1 MIGFSAP
8 EEKAVRA
15 VLTGKNQKKGAKIFY
30 AFACSLTATL
40 IYGIFTSLIN
50 AFWTPEELF
59 TDYLFVGLTCHTIF
73 LLGVGFWVIYKP
85 IRSKTLDANGHYR
98 TVLEKDCIKVLFPDE
113 PEVIVNLSDVDNVV
127 EYDIFYLISCYGGTD
142 EIVCS
147 KSAFE
152 KGNHEKLVKYFEQA
166 NIPFSVYQKKIY
178 RSVFKKV
185 SKKVRLG
192 VVSIILSLL
201 AVLVAYPFFWL
212 ASNVLI
218 PFVPNLLSKL
228 LASIWD
234 LYLIVRVL
242 VGLLFVPIGVV
253 ATIISGISGL
263 FVILCPFFFIVIAFR
278 CSLKQINRNGNWIGY
293 VAIILVFLATIVA
306 IFLGLMALEI
316 FAF

>member
-8 EEKAVRA
+8 EEKAIRA

-30 AFACSLTATL
+30 VFACLLTATL

-50 AFWTPEELF
+50 AFWTPKELF
-59 TDYLFVGLTCHTIF
+59 TDYLFVGLTCLTIF
-73 LLGVGFWVIYKP
+73 LLGVAFWIVYKP
-85 IRSKTLDANGHYR
+85 IRKKTLDANGHYR
-98 TVLEKDCIKVLFPDE
+98 TVFEKDCIKVLFPDE
-113 PEVIVNLSDVDNVV
+113 PEVIVNLSDVDSVV
-127 EYDIFYLISCYGGTD
+127 EYDIFYLISCFGGTD

-192 VVSIILSLL
+192 VVSITLSLL

-253 ATIISGISGL
+253 ATIISGISAL
-263 FVILCPFFFIVIAFR
+263 VVILCPILLLVFGLR
-278 CSLKQINRNGNWIGY
+278 CSIKQFNRNGNWIGY
-293 VAIILVFLATIVA
+293 VSMLILLLAIIST
-306 IFLGLMALEI
+306 IFLGLMALQI
-316 FAF
+316 FSF